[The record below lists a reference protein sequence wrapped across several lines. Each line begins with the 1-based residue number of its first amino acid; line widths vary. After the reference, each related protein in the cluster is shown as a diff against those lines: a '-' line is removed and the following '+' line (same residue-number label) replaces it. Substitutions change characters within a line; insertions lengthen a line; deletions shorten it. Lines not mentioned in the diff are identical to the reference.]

1 MVRALVKGV
10 VQAAGRGWN
19 TRVRHAYDAALLPFS
34 LRLHLCMGLAYLLRD
49 LLHTPRAYCCIP
61 RVFSSSQHDTSFR
74 ITSSIQHD

>member
-1 MVRALVKGV
+1 MVRTLVKGV

-19 TRVRHAYDAALLPFS
+19 TRVRHAYDAPFS
-34 LRLHLCMGLAYLLRD
+34 VRLHLCMGLAYLLRD
-49 LLHTPRAYCCIP
+49 LLHTPRAYCIP